1 MPVLPDACVPVT
13 ARDRIAVLAA
23 VGVARVLARRSPD
36 AIGAVLTRLAR
47 TARPS
52 TYAEARLARHTV
64 LTVSTRCCGDNA
76 CLPRSLATAL
86 LCRTRGH
93 WPTWCAGVVA
103 APPFTAHAWVE
114 AEGRMV
120 DEFVDGTTF
129 TALMSVGAPTG
140 D

>member
-1 MPVLPDACVPVT
+1 
-13 ARDRIAVLAA
+13 
-23 VGVARVLARRSPD
+23 
-36 AIGAVLTRLAR
+36 AR

-129 TALMSVGAPTG
+129 TALMSVGAPTR
-140 D
+140 